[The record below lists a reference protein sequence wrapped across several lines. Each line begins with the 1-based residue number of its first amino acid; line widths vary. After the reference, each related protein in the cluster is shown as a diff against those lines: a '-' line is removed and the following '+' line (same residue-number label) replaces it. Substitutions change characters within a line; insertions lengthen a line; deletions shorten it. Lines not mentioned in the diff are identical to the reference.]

1 MDPASASEL
10 RDFLSRSNS
19 RMDHQDEQTAV
30 SNRAIQTLVSQVSK
44 LTTQLQRLQ
53 TEPEQRPT
61 ASNSP
66 APTIPDQAAR
76 FIEPRLPPPAF
87 YSGEPQLCRSFL
99 AKCSLY
105 ISLQPSSFPTEE
117 SKIAFVITL
126 LSGRAALWGTT
137 VWEQKLPCCTS
148 FQSFSEEIR
157 KVFDRAASGR
167 EAARFLAELRQGDRS
182 VTDFSIEFRTL
193 AAECRWNPE
202 AQWDM
207 FFHGLADYVKDEIY
221 ALELPTS
228 LDGLVSLAIRVD
240 ARLQQRGQRARRT
253 SANNRLDHLPIPYRD
268 ADIGFAEPDPMQMG
282 RSRLSLEEKR
292 RRRNE
297 GLYLYCGAA
306 GHIAALCSVNARE
319 TAVKGLLRGGITLAK
334 SSLAA
339 TLLTVKLQ
347 WSSVTHDCQ
356 ALIDSGAEGNFLDS
370 DLADRLRLPVIA
382 LSQPIAVH
390 ALNGL
395 SLSSITH
402 STGPLRLVTSGNHI
416 ETIQFLLT
424 DTPVTPVVLGH
435 PWLVLHN
442 PHFNWSQSS
451 ILSWSEGCHA
461 TCLLSACPSVSCSVF
476 QDEHMDLSNV
486 PSEYRDLKG
495 VFSKSR
501 RLPISSLCLNYHL
514 PERQRL
520 LSLTTFFAFMVS
532 RQTWSLTGGLSL
544 SLNFGV
550 SFAVC

>member
-19 RMDHQDEQTAV
+19 RMDHQAEQEAV
-30 SNRAIQTLVSQVSK
+30 SNRAIQALVSQVSK
-44 LTTQLQRLQ
+44 LTTQLQSLQ
-53 TEPEQRPT
+53 TEPEQRTT
-61 ASNSP
+61 AANSP
-66 APTIPDQAAR
+66 APTIPDQADR
-76 FIEPRLPPPAF
+76 FVEPRLPPPAF

-99 AKCSLY
+99 VKCSLY

-117 SKIAFVITL
+117 LKIAFVITL
-126 LSGRAALWGTT
+126 LSGRAAHWGTT

-193 AAECRWNPE
+193 AAECRWNSE

-240 ARLQQRGQRARRT
+240 ARLQQRGQRARRA
-253 SANNRLDHLPIPYRD
+253 SADNRLDHLPIPYRD
-268 ADIGFAEPDPMQMG
+268 ADISFAEPEPMQMG

-292 RRRNE
+292 RRLNE
-297 GLYLYCGAA
+297 GLCLYCGAA
-306 GHIAALCSVNARE
+306 GHIAAQCPVKARE
-319 TAVKGLLRGGITLAK
+319 TAVKGLLTGGITLAK

-347 WSSVTHDCQ
+347 WSSVTYDCQ

-395 SLSSITH
+395 SLPSITH
-402 STGPLRLVTSGNHI
+402 STGPLRLVTSGNHT

-424 DTPVTPVVLGH
+424 DTPITPVVLGH

-461 TCLLSACPSVSCSVF
+461 TCLLSVVLLFLVLCFRMSIWICQTCPAS
-476 QDEHMDLSNV
+476 
-486 PSEYRDLKG
+486 
-495 VFSKSR
+495 
-501 RLPISSLCLNYHL
+501 
-514 PERQRL
+514 
-520 LSLTTFFAFMVS
+520 TAT
-532 RQTWSLTGGLSL
+532 
-544 SLNFGV
+544 
-550 SFAVC
+550 

>member
-10 RDFLSRSNS
+10 RDFLSSSNS
-19 RMDHQDEQTAV
+19 RMDHQDEQGTV
-30 SNRAIQTLVSQVSK
+30 SNRAIQALVSQVSK
-44 LTTQLQRLQ
+44 LTTQLQSLQ
-53 TEPEQRPT
+53 TEPEQRTT
-61 ASNSP
+61 AANSP
-66 APTIPDQAAR
+66 APTIPDQADR

-99 AKCSLY
+99 VKCSLY

-126 LSGRAALWGTT
+126 LSGRAARWGTT
-137 VWEQKLPCCTS
+137 VWEQKLPC
-148 FQSFSEEIR
+148 R
-157 KVFDRAASGR
+157 R
-167 EAARFLAELRQGDRS
+167 
-182 VTDFSIEFRTL
+182 
-193 AAECRWNPE
+193 RW
-202 AQWDM
+202 M
-207 FFHGLADYVKDEIY
+207 V
-221 ALELPTS
+221 
-228 LDGLVSLAIRVD
+228 IRVD
-240 ARLQQRGQRARRT
+240 ARLQQRGQRARRA
-253 SANNRLDHLPIPYRD
+253 SADNRLDHLPIPYRD
-268 ADIGFAEPDPMQMG
+268 ADISFAKPEPMQMG
-282 RSRLSLEEKR
+282 RPRLSLEEKR

-297 GLYLYCGAA
+297 GLCLYCGAA
-306 GHIAALCSVNARE
+306 GHIAAQCPVKARE
-319 TAVKGLLRGGITLAK
+319 TAVKGLLTGGITLAK

-347 WSSVTHDCQ
+347 WSSVTYDCQ

-395 SLSSITH
+395 SLPSITH
-402 STGPLRLVTSGNHI
+402 STGPLRLVTSGNHT

-442 PHFNWSQSS
+442 PHFNWSQSY

-501 RLPISSLCLNYHL
+501 AASLPPHRPYDCAIDLLPGTSPPKGKLYSLSAPEREAMEKYISDSLAAKIIRPSSSPAGAGGFIREKEGWVSSSLH
-514 PERQRL
+514 RL
-520 LSLTTFFAFMVS
+520 S
-532 RQTWSLTGGLSL
+532 R
-544 SLNFGV
+544 
-550 SFAVC
+550 AE

>member
-19 RMDHQDEQTAV
+19 CMDHQDEQGAV
-30 SNRAIQTLVSQVSK
+30 SNRAIQALVSQVSK

-61 ASNSP
+61 AANSP
-66 APTIPDQAAR
+66 APTIPDQAGR

-99 AKCSLY
+99 VKCSLY
-105 ISLQPSSFPTEE
+105 ISFQPSSFPTEE

-148 FQSFSEEIR
+148 FQSFLEEIR
-157 KVFDRAASGR
+157 KVFDWAASGR

-182 VTDFSIEFRTL
+182 VIEFRTL
-193 AAECRWNPE
+193 AAECQWNSE

-240 ARLQQRGQRARRT
+240 ARLQQRGQRARRA
-253 SANNRLDHLPIPYRD
+253 SADNRPDHLPIPYRD
-268 ADIGFAEPDPMQMG
+268 TDIGFAEPEPMQMG
-282 RSRLSLEEKR
+282 RPRLSLEEKG

-297 GLYLYCGAA
+297 GLCLYCGAA
-306 GHIAALCSVNARE
+306 GHIAAQCPVKSRE
-319 TAVKGLLRGGITLAK
+319 TAVKGLLTGGITLAK

-347 WSSVTHDCQ
+347 WSSVTYDCQ

-370 DLADRLRLPVIA
+370 DLAYRLRLPVIA

-395 SLSSITH
+395 SLPSITH
-402 STGPLRLVTSGNHI
+402 STVHLDSTLRGITLRL
-416 ETIQFLLT
+416 
-424 DTPVTPVVLGH
+424 
-435 PWLVLHN
+435 
-442 PHFNWSQSS
+442 
-451 ILSWSEGCHA
+451 
-461 TCLLSACPSVSCSVF
+461 
-476 QDEHMDLSNV
+476 
-486 PSEYRDLKG
+486 
-495 VFSKSR
+495 FS
-501 RLPISSLCLNYHL
+501 
-514 PERQRL
+514 
-520 LSLTTFFAFMVS
+520 FF
-532 RQTWSLTGGLSL
+532 
-544 SLNFGV
+544 
-550 SFAVC
+550 

>member
-1 MDPASASEL
+1 M
-10 RDFLSRSNS
+10 
-19 RMDHQDEQTAV
+19 
-30 SNRAIQTLVSQVSK
+30 
-44 LTTQLQRLQ
+44 
-53 TEPEQRPT
+53 
-61 ASNSP
+61 
-66 APTIPDQAAR
+66 
-76 FIEPRLPPPAF
+76 
-87 YSGEPQLCRSFL
+87 
-99 AKCSLY
+99 
-105 ISLQPSSFPTEE
+105 
-117 SKIAFVITL
+117 
-126 LSGRAALWGTT
+126 
-137 VWEQKLPCCTS
+137 
-148 FQSFSEEIR
+148 
-157 KVFDRAASGR
+157 FDRAASGR
-167 EAARFLAELRQGDRS
+167 EAARFLALRQKLRQGDRS

-193 AAECRWNPE
+193 AAECRWNSE

-240 ARLQQRGQRARRT
+240 ARLQQRGQRARRA
-253 SANNRLDHLPIPYRD
+253 SADNRLDHLPIPYRD
-268 ADIGFAEPDPMQMG
+268 ADIGFAEPEPMQMG
-282 RSRLSLEEKR
+282 RPRLSLEEKW

-297 GLYLYCGAA
+297 GLCLYCGAA
-306 GHIAALCSVNARE
+306 GHIAAQCPVKARE
-319 TAVKGLLRGGITLAK
+319 TAVKGLLTGGITLAK

-347 WSSVTHDCQ
+347 WSSVTYDCQ

-395 SLSSITH
+395 SLPSITH

-424 DTPVTPVVLGH
+424 DTPATPVVLGH

-451 ILSWSEGCHA
+451 VLSWSEGCHA
-461 TCLLSACPSVSCSVF
+461 ICLLSACPSVSCSVF

-501 RLPISSLCLNYHL
+501 AASLPPHRPYDCAIN
-514 PERQRL
+514 L
-520 LSLTTFFAFMVS
+520 LSRYVSAQGQTLFAFRS
-532 RQTWSLTGGLSL
+532 GEGGHGEIY
-544 SLNFGV
+544 F
-550 SFAVC
+550 

>member
-10 RDFLSRSNS
+10 RDFLARSNS
-19 RMDHQDEQTAV
+19 RMDHQDEQRAV
-30 SNRAIQTLVSQVSK
+30 SNRAIQALVTQVSE

-53 TEPEQRPT
+53 FEPEQRPT
-61 ASNSP
+61 ASNPP
-66 APTIPDQAAR
+66 APTIPDQAGR
-76 FIEPRLPPPAF
+76 VIEPRLPPPAF
-87 YSGEPQLCRSFL
+87 YSGEPQQCRSFL

-137 VWEQKLPCCTS
+137 VWEQKLLCCAS

-167 EAARFLAELRQGDRS
+167 EAARLLAELRQGDRS

-193 AAECRWNPE
+193 AAECRWNSE

-240 ARLQQRGQRARRT
+240 ARLQQRGPRARRA
-253 SANNRLDHLPIPYRD
+253 SAVNRLDHPPIPYRD
-268 ADIGFAEPDPMQMG
+268 ADVGFAEPEAQRGSLPVLRRCWAH
-282 RSRLSLEEKR
+282 RSTVSRKSQSPSVCKRLL
-292 RRRNE
+292 
-297 GLYLYCGAA
+297 
-306 GHIAALCSVNARE
+306 
-319 TAVKGLLRGGITLAK
+319 TGGITLAK

-501 RLPISSLCLNYHL
+501 AASIPPHRPYDCAIDLLHL
-514 PERQRL
+514 RPR
-520 LSLTTFFAFMVS
+520 A
-532 RQTWSLTGGLSL
+532 
-544 SLNFGV
+544 NFIRFPPRRGRPWRNI
-550 SFAVC
+550 FLIL